1 MNELFAPVDYR
12 PIPGEDGWYSWNLT
26 DSTRYNGV
34 VLGPLKVRHED
45 AHGLR
50 RTRLRMVPE
59 HKHTNIQDM
68 IHGAVT
74 LGLIDVALFAGAQ
87 TLGSGHDGPMVT
99 VELSTQFVGAGD
111 PRRPLDAV
119 TELVRETGRMVFVR
133 GQAVQDEDVI
143 ASYSG
148 IVRKVRPRG

>member
-119 TELVRETGRMVFVR
+119 TELVRETGKLAFVR
-133 GQAVQDEDVI
+133 GEVVQEEDVV
-143 ASYSG
+143 AAFSG
-148 IVRKVRPRG
+148 ILRKITRR